1 MAQYSCTAKYQE
13 ELIMAIKA
21 TTMSREGFQKVQSE
35 LEYLVTVRRKEVAD
49 KLKEARSYGDLSEN
63 AEYDEAKNEQGMLE
77 AQIADLEVVIA
88 NAIIV
93 DDDSLSLDEVGIGSY
108 VKLKDFDLDEIVEYQ
123 IVGST
128 ESDPDDNKLS
138 DESPIGKACLKK
150 KIGDVFEVEVP
161 IGTLKFEVLNIRR

>member
-1 MAQYSCTAKYQE
+1 
-13 ELIMAIKA
+13 MAIKS
-21 TTMSREGFQKVQSE
+21 TNMSREGFNRLQEE
-35 LEYLVTVRRKEVAD
+35 LENLVTVRRKEVAE

-77 AQIADLEVVIA
+77 AQIADLEMIIA
-88 NAIIV
+88 NAVIV
-93 DDDSLSLDEVGIGSY
+93 DYDSLSLDEVGVGSM

-128 ESDPDDNKLS
+128 EADPDSGKIS

-150 KIGDVFEVEVP
+150 RVGDIFEVDAP
-161 IGTLKFEVLNIRR
+161 IGALKFEVLDINR

>member
-1 MAQYSCTAKYQE
+1 MA
-13 ELIMAIKA
+13 KA
-21 TTMSREGFQKVQSE
+21 TTMSREGFIKLQEK

-77 AQIADLEVVIA
+77 AQIADLEAEIA

-93 DDDSLSLDEVGIGSY
+93 DEDSLNKDEIGIGSVVTLY
-108 VKLKDFDLDEIVEYQ
+108 DYEMEEEWEIK
-123 IVGST
+123 IVGSN
-128 ESDPDDNKLS
+128 ESDPDNNMIS

-150 KIGDVFEVEVP
+150 HEGEVFEVEVP
-161 IGTLKFEVLNIRR
+161 AGTLKFKVVSMTY

>member
-1 MAQYSCTAKYQE
+1 MAR
-13 ELIMAIKA
+13 A
-21 TTMSREGFQKVQSE
+21 TTISRDGFNKLQEE
-35 LEYLVTVRRKEVAD
+35 LEYLVTVRRKEVAER
-49 KLKEARSYGDLSEN
+49 LKEARSYGDLSEN

-93 DDDSLSLDEVGIGSY
+93 DDDSLSLDEVGVGSI
-108 VKLKDFDLDEIVEYQ
+108 VKIKDFDMDEMVEYQ

-128 ESDPDDNKLS
+128 ESDPDNNKIS

-150 KIGDVFEVEVP
+150 KIGDIFEVEAP
-161 IGTLKFEVLNIRR
+161 AGTLKFEVLGIDR

>member
-1 MAQYSCTAKYQE
+1 
-13 ELIMAIKA
+13 MAIKA
-21 TTMSREGFQKVQSE
+21 TTMSRDGFNKLQEE
-35 LEYLVTVRRKEVAD
+35 LEYLVTVKRKEVAD

-77 AQIADLEVVIA
+77 AQIADLEATIA

-93 DDDSLSLDEVGIGSY
+93 DDGDLSLDEVGVGSF
-108 VKLKDFDLDEIVEYQ
+108 VKLKDFDLNEIIEYQ

-128 ESDPDDNKLS
+128 ESDPDNNKIS

-150 KIGDVFEVEVP
+150 KVGDVFEVEAP
-161 IGTLKFEVLNIRR
+161 IGALKFEVLDINK

>member
-1 MAQYSCTAKYQE
+1 
-13 ELIMAIKA
+13 MAIKS
-21 TTMSREGFQKVQSE
+21 TTMSRDGCNRLQEE
-35 LEYLVTVRRKEVAD
+35 LENLVTIRRKEVAE

-77 AQIADLEVVIA
+77 AQIADLEMIIA

-93 DDDSLSLDEVGIGSY
+93 DDDSINLDEVGIGSL
-108 VKLKDFDLDEIVEYQ
+108 VKLKDFELDEIIEYQ

-128 ESDPDDNKLS
+128 ESDPDAGRIS

-150 KIGDVFEVEVP
+150 RVGDVFEVEAP
-161 IGTLKFEVLNIRR
+161 MGTLKFEVIDINR